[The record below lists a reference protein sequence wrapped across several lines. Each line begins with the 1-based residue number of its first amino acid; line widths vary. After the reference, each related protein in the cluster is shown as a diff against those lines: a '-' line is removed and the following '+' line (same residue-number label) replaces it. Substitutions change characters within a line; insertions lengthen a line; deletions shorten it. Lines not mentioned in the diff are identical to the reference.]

1 MSESATDDRGLG
13 ERGTGERGTDS
24 ASALARLVQLLSAGF
39 SNQQQAFDNPP
50 LYAHILV
57 TLRPLPQLA
66 PGSLLLEQ
74 SYAINPAVPY
84 RIRVL
89 RAERQGDALVIHNQ
103 ALAEEQRFWGAV
115 DDQALRSRISSS
127 DLVPLEGCAYVVR
140 EEAAGFVGE
149 VEPGC
154 RCLVERKGQTTY
166 LVSRLELDA
175 SGMRT
180 IDTGHDPTSH
190 AQVWGSLAG
199 PFRFSRTADYS
210 HEIPAAWHEAFQ
222 S

>member
-1 MSESATDDRGLG
+1 LSERTTDDSGMG
-13 ERGTGERGTDS
+13 EHGTGARGTD
-24 ASALARLVQLLSAGF
+24 AAGALTRLVQLLSAGF

-74 SYAINPAVPY
+74 SYAINPGVPY

-103 ALAEEQRFWGAV
+103 ALADDQRFWGAV
-115 DDQALRSRISSS
+115 DDEARRNRISSS
-127 DLVPLEGCAYVVR
+127 DLVPLEGCAYMVR
-140 EEAAGFVGE
+140 QEAAGFVGE

-175 SGMRT
+175 TGMRT
-180 IDTGHDPTSH
+180 IDTGHDPGSH

-199 PFRFSRTADYS
+199 PFQFSRTADYS
-210 HEIPAAWHEAFQ
+210 HEIPTAWYEAFRI
-222 S
+222 